1 MDSPVTGCM
10 TGAQK
15 CSISHAVFLLVTSL
29 PVLAKTNSRGNQ
41 FVPVSPYTAAVTKFT
56 ASCDMMFPL
65 AMGILAE
72 FGVIVMGSI
81 SIMWGLCLFDRL
93 GAGGITSISGSI
105 PGVFALVCRR

>member
-1 MDSPVTGCM
+1 MDSPVTGYI

-15 CSISHAVFLLVTSL
+15 CSIPHVVLLLVTSL
-29 PVLAKTNSRGNQ
+29 PVLAKTNSCGNQ
-41 FVPVSPYTAAVTKFT
+41 IVPVSPYTAAVTKFT

-81 SIMWGLCLFDRL
+81 SIMWGLCLFVRL
-93 GAGGITSISGSI
+93 GAGGMTLISGSM
-105 PGVFALVCRR
+105 PGVFALVFLR